1 MTTLT
6 TPDHP
11 APMYVSTP
19 TYAIP
24 AKLARDTVYMPSH
37 LAARMLRADHATS
50 PQRAAGGAGDLH
62 GHAPEPPARYGAPVV
77 LPLRSLRSGGR
88 P

>member
-37 LAARMLRADHATS
+37 VAARMLRTDNGTS
-50 PQRAAGGAGDLH
+50 PQRAAEGAAEPH
-62 GHAPEPPARYGAPVV
+62 GHAHHHPAGYGEDVV
-77 LPLRSLRSGGR
+77 LPRRPLR
-88 P
+88 